1 MNLTARQR
9 TKINAALCLLH
20 DNGHSAKGVIRV
32 ANELVEGGVD
42 TRTAYEMA
50 LNNYMPLAADL
61 APVVSKIF
69 RLVEASDDR
78 TVDQY
83 DSALSEYVSS
93 GDDSSLNALAPIIAE
108 DGLALALREGD
119 ITAEEA
125 ASGDIA
131 KALGF
136 EPGPALEEAVAAIAN
151 GAGEQPNEAQANEQ
165 PQPNQPE
172 WQPKVEAAVPQL
184 GAAPT
189 PKPLGNASQVSL
201 GSGPT
206 GFVAMGAR
214 AKIARETGP
223 PIAPNADAA
232 QSA

>member
-20 DNGHSAKGVIRV
+20 DNGHNAKGIIRV
-32 ANELVEGGVD
+32 ANELVAGGVD

-93 GDDSSLNALAPIIAE
+93 GDSGRTGTNDGNFHDVGNPGGAPVSTCIPSAT
-108 DGLALALREGD
+108 AVVHARTREWS
-119 ITAEEA
+119 
-125 ASGDIA
+125 ASHT
-131 KALGF
+131 
-136 EPGPALEEAVAAIAN
+136 
-151 GAGEQPNEAQANEQ
+151 Q
-165 PQPNQPE
+165 
-172 WQPKVEAAVPQL
+172 
-184 GAAPT
+184 
-189 PKPLGNASQVSL
+189 
-201 GSGPT
+201 
-206 GFVAMGAR
+206 
-214 AKIARETGP
+214 
-223 PIAPNADAA
+223 
-232 QSA
+232 QS